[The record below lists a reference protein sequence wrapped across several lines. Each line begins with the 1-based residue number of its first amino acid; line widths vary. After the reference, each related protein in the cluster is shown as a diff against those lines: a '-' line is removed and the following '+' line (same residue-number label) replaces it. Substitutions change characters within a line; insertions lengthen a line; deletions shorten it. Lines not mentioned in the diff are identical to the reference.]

1 MVSGADRSEPSL
13 GFSFE
18 GRHWAK
24 GCLWLGS
31 RLGPAGLG
39 EVFKFGALLRC
50 WSTSA
55 PLALA
60 PLAAFKAILGH
71 YKEKKKEL
79 IAVGLPRVRQ
89 GEGDVSFLELAGQ
102 SFVCCVGRAP
112 RIEGNSVVPEL
123 GSFFSFMPS
132 PAPLS
137 ACNLFG
143 LKISFPNSLR
153 AVLLF

>member
-1 MVSGADRSEPSL
+1 MGLTGQSLRWASLLKEGIGQRAASGWDHVWDRQGWERCLNS
-13 GFSFE
+13 
-18 GRHWAK
+18 GRCCDVGAPQLLS
-24 GCLWLGS
+24 LWLLSLLS
-31 RLGPAGLG
+31 RQFWGITR
-39 EVFKFGALLRC
+39 K
-50 WSTSA
+50 
-55 PLALA
+55 
-60 PLAAFKAILGH
+60 
-71 YKEKKKEL
+71 KKKEL

-89 GEGDVSFLELAGQ
+89 GEGDVSFLELSGQ

-123 GSFFSFMPS
+123 GFFFSFMPS

-137 ACNLFG
+137 PCNLFG